1 MERVPVGGA
10 REQNSVKVCVAG
22 GGGGAGD
29 GGEVGGEAKGI
40 RASVRS
46 VSMVLR
52 AMEAIKAFKQ
62 LPC

>member
-1 MERVPVGGA
+1 M
-10 REQNSVKVCVAG
+10 
-22 GGGGAGD
+22 
-29 GGEVGGEAKGI
+29 GGEAKGI
-40 RASVRS
+40 RASVHS